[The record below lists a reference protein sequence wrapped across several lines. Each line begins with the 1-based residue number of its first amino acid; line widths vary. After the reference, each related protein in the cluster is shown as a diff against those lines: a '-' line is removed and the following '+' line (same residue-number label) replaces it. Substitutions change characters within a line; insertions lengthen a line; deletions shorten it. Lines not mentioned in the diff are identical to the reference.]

1 MGTESVKSASL
12 PPPVTT
18 ERGRA
23 GYLRP
28 SMEKAEQTKGNSEGD
43 VTIPTGSLRVP
54 PDEESDTS
62 KNAKE
67 LAQAVLDISQ
77 YIQNTQRNLEFDI
90 DETSGRTVIRVMDAE
105 SEKLVRQIPA
115 EEVLVIARSLK
126 EASDEQREGLIFQE
140 RV

>member
-115 EEVLVIARSLK
+115 E
-126 EASDEQREGLIFQE
+126 
-140 RV
+140 